1 MYVEKGDILCHG
13 PVDTHSLLAM
23 HGVEELAKHL
33 IAEVQDVYRLQG
45 VVINDKHIETISR
58 QMMKKVTITDPGD
71 SEYLEG
77 DVVELTK
84 VRASNKNLVASDKK
98 PAVFDRM
105 LLGITKAA
113 SIN

>member
-1 MYVEKGDILCHG
+1 MVEKGDILCHG

-58 QMMKKVTITDPGD
+58 QMMKKVIIMKI
-71 SEYLEG
+71 
-77 DVVELTK
+77 VVMEL
-84 VRASNKNLVASDKK
+84 
-98 PAVFDRM
+98 
-105 LLGITKAA
+105 I
-113 SIN
+113 